1 MRLIKT
7 TLWIFL
13 FSSFFINGIAQTC
26 KVIDTDFSKGQLTNI
41 QTIKYK
47 DLVKFHGHSCDGL
60 LEGMLALKLGLHEL
74 YPDGI
79 IDRTNIRVVSKSSPC
94 LADAAI
100 YITGGRYQYN
110 SFYVSNEFDGLYIIQ
125 RIDNGKAIQI
135 IRKSGVKPQAIDS
148 LGNLAI
154 AEKLSY
160 TQLQELRKME
170 EEYSK
175 FLKKTPAISNFQV
188 IILDEYEWKPLL
200 KRDYFKTDIIN
211 KNKFY

>member
-1 MRLIKT
+1 M
-7 TLWIFL
+7 
-13 FSSFFINGIAQTC
+13 GIL
-26 KVIDTDFSKGQLTNI
+26 G
-41 QTIKYK
+41 
-47 DLVKFHGHSCDGL
+47 DGL